1 MKLSEKVMQTL
12 QTLSSEIGP
21 QPVCAFADAASAN
34 ACGGCSG
41 DCKGSGFL
49 D

>member
-1 MKLSEKVMQTL
+1 MKLTNEVMQAL
-12 QTLSSEIGP
+12 QALTTEIGP
-21 QPVCAFADAASAN
+21 QPACAFVADASAH

-41 DCKGSGFL
+41 DCKGGGFL

>member
-1 MKLSEKVMQTL
+1 MKLTEKVMQTL
-12 QTLSSEIGP
+12 QVLSSNIGP
-21 QPVCAFADAASAN
+21 QPACAFADAASAN

-41 DCKGSGFL
+41 DCKGGGFA

>member
-12 QTLSSEIGP
+12 QVLSSDIGP
-21 QPVCAFADAASAN
+21 QPACAFADAASAN

-41 DCKGSGFL
+41 DCKGGGFA